1 MKSRRISALLAVV
14 LASGIVFSACGK
26 STGNSRSKK
35 KTTEDITSE
44 EEDEEDD
51 DSSET
56 PVSEN
61 AGPTKEYFDPI
72 DQHLSD
78 IQKQMVTS
86 PSKLDNGTDVP
97 DCGRAPGQLG
107 AGNVNNGGFA
117 TGNEDYQFYVVHPQ
131 KHFATIAMEDSKTL
145 DEYYVYEITP
155 QQDADNS
162 IDSLILD
169 GDQLYFRENCSVVK
183 RLDLN
188 DHSVTKILEGEVRL
202 LTLYQDMLYYAE
214 GGSIKRSDLD
224 GKNEEVLFESQT
236 FGDAGNV
243 PFCISGTMIYFS
255 EPVKMTEEGIFYG
268 KLCSMELDGSHK
280 TELAVNAKVRHN
292 DALITDGERLY
303 FDGRT
308 PFEDGTE
315 YAGPLSVR
323 TDGSDLFIYHIPDE
337 DAILNYMDGT
347 LYCFSD
353 GRFSIL
359 DGLNH
364 YQIAGVD
371 EDAPGSTSAYGAV
384 IVGKWFYIMT
394 YNPSFQTGY
403 VTERHHPEAEYVIT
417 LDRY

>member
-35 KTTEDITSE
+35 ITTEDITSE
-44 EEDEEDD
+44 EEDDTDDVLPEETG
-51 DSSET
+51 SEIT
-56 PVSEN
+56 EPM
-61 AGPTKEYFDPI
+61 KEYFEPI

-78 IQKQMVTS
+78 IQKSMCTI
-86 PSKLDNGTDVP
+86 PSKLDDGTEVP

-107 AGNVNNGGFA
+107 AGNANNGGFA

-131 KHFATIAMEDSKTL
+131 KHFAAIAMEDSKTL

-169 GDQLYFRENCSVVK
+169 GDQLYFRENSSVVK

-188 DHSVTKILEGEVRL
+188 DHSLTKVLEGDVRL
-202 LTLYQDMLYYAE
+202 LTLYQDMLYFAE
-214 GGSIKRSDLD
+214 EGSIKRTDLD
-224 GKNEEVLFESQT
+224 GNNEEVLFETPT
-236 FGDAGNV
+236 FEGAAHV
-243 PFCISGTMIYFS
+243 PFCIAGTKIYYS
-255 EPVKMTEEGIFYG
+255 EPVKMTEEGICYG

-280 TELAVNAKVRHN
+280 TELAVNAKVRNN
-292 DALITDGERLY
+292 DALMTDGERLY

-308 PFEDGTE
+308 PFDDGTE
-315 YAGPLSVR
+315 YAGPMSVLL
-323 TDGSDLFIYHIPDE
+323 DGSDLFIYHIPDE
-337 DAILNYMDGT
+337 DAMFNYMDGT
-347 LYCFSD
+347 LYIFSN

-371 EDAPGSTSAYGAV
+371 DDEPGSTSAYGAV
-384 IVGKWFYIMT
+384 IVGKWFYVMT

-403 VTERHHPEAEYVIT
+403 VTERHHPEAEYIIT